1 VANPPLFAANRQPI
15 VAEMSSQE
23 NDRNLDEQH
32 LRAVRLSV
40 RGIAKS
46 FDTNQVLSGID
57 LDVHEGEL
65 VALLGENGAGKS
77 TLSSIIAGLIKPS
90 TGTMSWEGQPYDPIS
105 PGAAIE
111 SGIGLIH
118 QEMRLLPDLSIAE
131 NVFVGRLLMRQ
142 GRIDRDEMNRRAAEQ
157 LKRLGLNVPPTTLV
171 RTLRVAAQ
179 QQVEIAKAL
188 TLKARLLILD
198 EPTAA
203 LGGDETDRLFAQIN
217 QLREQG
223 FSFIYISH
231 RLEEIARIA
240 DRIVVLRDGRL
251 VATHG
256 SAKVPVNILLENMVG
271 RSVDRIFP
279 KTDPPT
285 GKEVLRI
292 DKLSGANGAF
302 RDVSFSVNAGEIFGI
317 AGIVGAGRTELV
329 RAIVGADPIASGK
342 IEIDGKAVHLKEPGD
357 AIKAGVVLVPE
368 DRKGQGVVLDHTV
381 AANLALGNYD
391 RLAPDGWLT
400 PLKVTSFASDA
411 IRRLGVKGRAQQKI
425 RFLSGG
431 NQQKVVIAR
440 WISRAPKVFILDE
453 PTRGIDV
460 GARAAIYET
469 IAELAR
475 GGMAVV
481 IVSSDLEEVLGLS
494 HRVLVLARGIQQG
507 ILQADEASNVAIM
520 ELATA

>member
-1 VANPPLFAANRQPI
+1 
-15 VAEMSSQE
+15 MSLPNDSQAPGGE
-23 NDRNLDEQH
+23 PVRTKI
-32 LRAVRLSV
+32 RLSV
-40 RGIAKS
+40 RDIAKS
-46 FDTNQVLSGID
+46 FDANQVLSGID

-90 TGTMSWEGQPYDPIS
+90 AGTMSWEGEPYEPDS

-131 NVFVGRLLMRQ
+131 NMFVGRLLMRQ
-142 GRIDRDEMNRRAAEQ
+142 GRIDREEMNRRASEQ
-157 LKRLGLNVPPTTLV
+157 LRRLGLEVPPTTLV

-203 LGGDETDRLFAQIN
+203 LGGEETDRLFLQIN
-217 QLREQG
+217 QLRKEG
-223 FSFIYISH
+223 VSFIYISH

-251 VATHG
+251 VATHA

-279 KTDPPT
+279 KITIST
-285 GKEVLRI
+285 AKEVLRVEG
-292 DKLSGANGAF
+292 LTGLNGSF
-302 RDVSFSVNAGEIFGI
+302 KNVSFSVRAGEVFGI

-329 RAIVGADPIASGK
+329 RAIAGADPILSGT
-342 IEIDGKAVHLKEPGD
+342 IEVDGQPVHLKTPSD

-368 DRKGQGVVLDHTV
+368 DRKGQGVILDHTV
-381 AANLALGNYD
+381 AINLALGNFD
-391 RLAPDGWLT
+391 RLAPDGWLK
-400 PLKVTSFASDA
+400 PSKISSFASSA
-411 IRRLGVKGRAQQKI
+411 IKRLGVKGQPQQKI

-440 WISRAPKVFILDE
+440 WISRSPKVFILDE
-453 PTRGIDV
+453 PTRGIDM

-481 IVSSDLEEVLGLS
+481 VVSSDLEEVLGLS
-494 HRVLVLARGIQQG
+494 HRVLVLARGLQQG
-507 ILQADEASNVAIM
+507 ILSAEEASNVAIM